1 MATSAV
7 PPMPSQAN
15 QGPMINAVIWLGAG
29 LSLILV
35 LLRVFARARIVKKI
49 GLDDHIMVVAMV
61 SQYGTSSMSTVF
73 NV

>member
-1 MATSAV
+1 
-7 PPMPSQAN
+7 MPSQAN

>member
-1 MATSAV
+1 
-7 PPMPSQAN
+7 
-15 QGPMINAVIWLGAG
+15 MINAVIWLGAG